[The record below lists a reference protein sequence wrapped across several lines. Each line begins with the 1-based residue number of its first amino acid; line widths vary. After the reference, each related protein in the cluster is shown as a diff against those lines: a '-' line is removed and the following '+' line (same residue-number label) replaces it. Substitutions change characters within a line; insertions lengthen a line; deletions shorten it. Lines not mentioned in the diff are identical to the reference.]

1 MWLSRPVRS
10 FAVVPLLAVVAVALA
25 SASVGCDK
33 PGGGAGTGPGV
44 TGSSSAASGAAG
56 KPKVAFLLAT
66 LQEERYQ
73 KDKKYFSEK
82 AAALGLDAF
91 VLSADNDNAKQL
103 SQLEDALS
111 RGAKVIVVQPTDS
124 VAAASYVQKA
134 HAKGAK
140 VISYDRSIASP
151 ALDLYVSHDAFRI
164 GAMSAEEA
172 VKATGGK
179 GNYVILDGQ
188 SGHSVV
194 AEIDRGYTSVLKPL
208 VDKGD
213 IKIIV
218 QKNHDAWSP
227 EQALKTTEDAIAKAK
242 GDIQAVLANNS
253 GMARGAV
260 QAIQAAN
267 LGGKKIYVAGSDTD
281 AANVN
286 YLCEGK
292 QTVEVFK
299 DIKPLA
305 EKAAEAAAAL
315 AQGTA
320 PAGASPATSGKAPMI
335 AIPVELVTKENARAR
350 LIDTGFHPA
359 SAVPACMR

>member
-1 MWLSRPVRS
+1 MRLTRSLVALSFVAGS
-10 FAVVPLLAVVAVALA
+10 LAV
-25 SASVGCDK
+25 SGCDK
-33 PGGGAGTGPGV
+33 PSSSSGGTPSSDEGGA
-44 TGSSSAASGAAG
+44 AAADG

-73 KDKKYFSEK
+73 KDKKYFEEK
-82 AAALGLDAF
+82 ATALGLAPF
-91 VLSADNDNAKQL
+91 TLSADNDNAKQL

-124 VAAASYVQKA
+124 TAAASYVAKA

-140 VISYDRSIASP
+140 VVSYDRSIKSD
-151 ALDLYVSHDAFRI
+151 ALDVYVSHDAFKVGVI
-164 GAMSAEEA
+164 EAEEA

-179 GNYVILDGQ
+179 GNYVLLDGQ

-194 AEIDRGYTSVLKPL
+194 AEIVRGYMSVLKPL

-213 IKIIV
+213 IKIV
-218 QKNHDAWSP
+218 VEKNHDAWSP
-227 EQALKTTEDAIAKAK
+227 EQSLKTMEDAIAKTK

-267 LGGKKIYVAGSDTD
+267 LGAKKIFIAGSDAD
-281 AANVN
+281 AANIQSV
-286 YLCEGK
+286 CEGK
-292 QTVEVFK
+292 QTIEVLK

-305 EKAAEAAAAL
+305 EKAAEVALAL
-315 AQGTA
+315 AQNKAVLGATGT
-320 PAGASPATSGKAPMI
+320 PPTI
-335 AIPVELVTKENARAR
+335 AIGVHLVTKDNAKAM
-350 LIDTGFHPA
+350 IVDSGFHA
-359 SAVPACMR
+359 AKAVPACK